1 MKFGQ
6 RDFGAS
12 EVWFSGIQ
20 NEKVASGGSRIA
32 LAGVPAVLGQT
43 VKVNSNAKA
52 QFSKYKTCSWKAST
66 NPGNPERNPDGG
78 REEKGGVWRAQG
90 TVEHQSKSDKK
101 DAHEVKKIVVKMFQ
115 RFPPK

>member
-12 EVWFSGIQ
+12 EAWFSGIQ
-20 NEKVASGGSRIA
+20 NEKVAGGGSRIA

-43 VKVNSNAKA
+43 VKVNSNAKM
-52 QFSKYKTCSWKAST
+52 QSSKYKTCSLKAST

-78 REEKGGVWRAQG
+78 
-90 TVEHQSKSDKK
+90 
-101 DAHEVKKIVVKMFQ
+101 VKKKVGCGERREPWSTSQ
-115 RFPPK
+115 RAT

>member
-12 EVWFSGIQ
+12 EAWFSGIQ
-20 NEKVASGGSRIA
+20 NETVAGGGGRIA

-52 QFSKYKTCSWKAST
+52 QFRNTRHARGRPRQT
-66 NPGNPERNPDGG
+66 REPPGGIL
-78 REEKGGVWRAQG
+78 
-90 TVEHQSKSDKK
+90 TVG
-101 DAHEVKKIVVKMFQ
+101 VKKKA
-115 RFPPK
+115 

>member
-12 EVWFSGIQ
+12 EAWFSGIQ
-20 NEKVASGGSRIA
+20 NEKVAGGGSRIE

-66 NPGNPERNPDGG
+66 NPGNPKVDVQKKVGCGEG
-78 REEKGGVWRAQG
+78 REPWSTSQRA
-90 TVEHQSKSDKK
+90 TRKTET
-101 DAHEVKKIVVKMFQ
+101 
-115 RFPPK
+115 